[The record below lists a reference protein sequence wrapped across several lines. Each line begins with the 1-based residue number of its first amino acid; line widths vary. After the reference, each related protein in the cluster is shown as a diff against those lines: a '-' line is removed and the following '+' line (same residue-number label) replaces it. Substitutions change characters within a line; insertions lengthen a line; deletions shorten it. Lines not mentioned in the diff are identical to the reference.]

1 MPRIAVCSWSLRPES
16 PEDLIQK
23 VRSCGLSAVQ
33 LWLDPIRSWTWK
45 PDTMGGLA
53 RASGLTLVSGMF
65 APKDEDYSTLES
77 IRRTGGVRPDGT
89 WEANQKAAEGDAI
102 MAARFGIPLV
112 TFHAG
117 FIPHDTADTARG
129 VMAQRLR
136 QIAET
141 MAARNVRVALETG
154 QENAETLLQ
163 ALAEVNDSLPEK
175 ARVGVNFDP
184 ANMILYGMG
193 DPIESLRRLLPH
205 VLQVH
210 VKDAVPAA
218 SKDAWGEEK
227 PVGLGAVDWPAFFGV
242 LRDAGYRG
250 DLVIERESG
259 DDRQADVRRARDL
272 IEKHWKV

>member
-16 PEDLIQK
+16 PEDLLRK
-23 VRSCGLSAVQ
+23 VGECGLSAVQ
-33 LWLDPIRSWTWK
+33 LWLDPVRSWTWK
-45 PDTMGGLA
+45 PDTVGGLA
-53 RASGLTLVSGMF
+53 RASGLSLVSGMF
-65 APKDEDYSTLES
+65 APKGEDYSTLEM
-77 IRRTGGVRPDGT
+77 IKQTGGVRPDAT
-89 WEANQKAAEGDAI
+89 WEANQKAVEGDAI

-117 FIPHDTADTARG
+117 FIPHNKADPGRG

-141 MAARNVRVALETG
+141 MATRNVRVALETG
-154 QENAETLLQ
+154 QEDAQTLLA
-163 ALAEVNDSLPEK
+163 ALDEVNEPLPEK

-193 DPIESLRRLLPH
+193 DPIASLKRLLPH
-205 VLQVH
+205 VMQVH
-210 VKDAVPAA
+210 IKDATPATT
-218 SKDAWGEEK
+218 KGAWGDEK
-227 PVGLGAVDWPAFFGV
+227 PVGHGAVDWPAFFGV

-250 DLVIERESG
+250 DMVIEREAG
-259 DDRQADVRRARDL
+259 DDRVADVRRARDL